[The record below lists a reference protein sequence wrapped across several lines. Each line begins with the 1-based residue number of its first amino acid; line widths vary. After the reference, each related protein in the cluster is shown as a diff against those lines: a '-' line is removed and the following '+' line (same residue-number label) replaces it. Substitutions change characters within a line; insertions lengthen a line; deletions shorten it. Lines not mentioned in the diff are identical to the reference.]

1 MPPDHP
7 APDEATPTPHRR
19 RPRYSGRNP
28 RRFAEKYKEH
38 RGDPETAAKV
48 EASGKTLAGT
58 HRSIMVAEVLAA
70 LRPQPGEIGVDC
82 TLGYGGHARALLER
96 IAPGG
101 LLLGLDADPLQ
112 LPRAEERLRA
122 AGFGPEAFRAR
133 HSNFAGLTKAL
144 AVEQLAGADF
154 ILADLGLSSM
164 QIDDPAR
171 GFTVREDG
179 PLDMRLNPARGLT
192 AAQWLERVKAPKLAE
207 VLQENA
213 DEPAAAVLAEAL
225 AGRAFAGTLALAE
238 AVRAVLPSSLTREE
252 STSAVRRVFQAVRI
266 AVNEEFSVLEAL
278 LRALPGALR
287 PGGRVAIL
295 SFHSG
300 EDRRVKKAFQAG
312 ERDGTYTA
320 VAPEVIRPTAEEC
333 RANTRATPAKL
344 RWAVRAG

>member
-1 MPPDHP
+1 MSSDETP
-7 APDEATPTPHRR
+7 APAPAPHRR
-19 RPRYSGRNP
+19 RPRYSGKNP

-96 IAPGG
+96 IVPGG
-101 LLLGLDADPLQ
+101 RLLGLDADPLQ

-122 AGFGPEAFRAR
+122 AGFGPETFRAR
-133 HSNFAGLTKAL
+133 HSNFAGLSKAL
-144 AVEQLAGADF
+144 AAEQLVGADF

-192 AAQWLERVKAPKLAE
+192 AAQWLERVKAPRLAE
-207 VLQENA
+207 VLEENA
-213 DEPAAAVLAEAL
+213 DEPAAGALAEAL
-225 AGRAFAGTLALAE
+225 AGRTFAGTLALAE
-238 AVRAVLPSSLTREE
+238 AVRAVLPPGMAREDA
-252 STSAVRRVFQAVRI
+252 TSAVRRVFQAVRI
-266 AVNEEFSVLEAL
+266 AVNEEFSALEAL

-300 EDRRVKKAFQAG
+300 EDRRVKKAFQTG
-312 ERDGTYTA
+312 ERDGTYAA
-320 VAPEVIRPTAEEC
+320 VAGEVIRPTAEEC

-344 RWAVRAG
+344 RWAMRAG